1 MKETIGKLR
10 WSLVP
15 YESLEEVVRVLEF
28 GAAKYSPDNWKTV
41 EPKAYLDAVQRHLVE
56 IMKHGIHARDA
67 ESGLHHAAH
76 MTTDA
81 LFLVW
86 FSLQEKEEPKEPPK
100 FIVRYKNRYGGI
112 RYIRKVELD
121 DGDEESWLCR
131 MSKNARRFDTHE
143 EAEAAAPVGAPTDTD
158 GAWTTQI
165 IEAKK

>member
-1 MKETIGKLR
+1 MKETLGKLR

-41 EPKAYLDAVQRHLVE
+41 EPKAYLDAVQRHIVE

-86 FSLQEKEEPKEPPK
+86 FALRENADLETPPPPPM
-100 FIVRYKNRYGGI
+100 FVVQYTNRYGGI
-112 RYIRKVELD
+112 RYIHENA
-121 DGDEESWLCR
+121 GELCR
-131 MSKNARRFDTHE
+131 LRTNARRFSTR
-143 EAEAAAPVGAPTDTD
+143 EAAETAASTGHPTDGD
-158 GAWTTQI
+158 AWASTI
-165 IEAKK
+165 LEVEA